1 MLLCAFSIAG
11 AVRKRRLRRVHG
23 YLLLRGTFVSSGS
36 CNLPPHLDVFM
47 TRVFLGV
54 GTFDVIG
61 SDPYP
66 IGEGNATAAG
76 VHEEVNSTVALTDDA
91 RLVSQ
96 PENGAN
102 TLIQCFG
109 VNSADLSRQTLS

>member
-1 MLLCAFSIAG
+1 
-11 AVRKRRLRRVHG
+11 
-23 YLLLRGTFVSSGS
+23 VSSGS